1 MCTAISFSTLDTY
14 FGRNLDFDFS
24 YGERVVIY
32 PSDRPLS
39 FRNGTTLKR
48 HYAIMGVAHVEGDY
62 PLFYDAINDAGVGMA
77 GLNFVSNAH
86 YFEKKE
92 GMTNIPSFELI
103 PYILS
108 QAKDIKE
115 VRTLLEKVNVT
126 NEAFSSSLPP
136 SALHW
141 LISDKKE
148 SLVLEITKDGMN
160 LYENPYGALTNN
172 PPWKEQV
179 ASLNLYRNLSNKD
192 PNRSFLKNDGESFY
206 SRGLGTIGLPGD
218 LTSSSRFV
226 RVVFNKT
233 NCLSPKEEPESVSSF
248 FHILG
253 SVEQI
258 NGCCEVKENEFEY
271 TIYTSC
277 YNLNRGLC
285 YIKTYFGGI
294 KKPISFDSK
303 ECYLYPKKEE

>member
-39 FRNGTTLKR
+39 FRNGTTLQK
-48 HYAIMGVAHVEGDY
+48 HFAIMGVAHVEGDY

-92 GMTNIPSFELI
+92 GMTNIASFELI

-108 QAKDIKE
+108 QAKNLKE
-115 VRTLLEKVNVT
+115 VRAILKEVNVT
-126 NEAFSSSLPP
+126 NEAFSESLPP

-160 LYENPYGALTNN
+160 LYDNPYGALTNN
-172 PPWKEQV
+172 PPWKEQL
-179 ASLNLYRNLSNKD
+179 ASLNIYRNLSNKD
-192 PNRSFLKNDGESFY
+192 PKDSFLKENEQGFY
-206 SRGLGTIGLPGD
+206 SRGLGSIGLPGD

-226 RVVFNKT
+226 RVIFNKSL
-233 NCLSPKEEPESVSSF
+233 CLSPKDEVSSVSSF

-258 NGCCEVKENEFEY
+258 KGCCEVKENEFEY

-277 YNLNRGLC
+277 YNLNKGLC

-294 KKPISFDSK
+294 EKPISFGSK
-303 ECYLYPKKEE
+303 ECYLYPKKGQ